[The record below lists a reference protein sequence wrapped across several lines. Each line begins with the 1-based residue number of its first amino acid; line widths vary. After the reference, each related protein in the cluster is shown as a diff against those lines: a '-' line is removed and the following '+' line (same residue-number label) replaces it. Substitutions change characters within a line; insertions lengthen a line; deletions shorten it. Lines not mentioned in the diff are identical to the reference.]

1 MRTWLKLYKLYR
13 FFIIEIENTNET
25 KQLIENFTK
34 VIPVLF
40 PNLECILG
48 EKQFFITGYDVP
60 AILSIIL
67 TFIEIFIGL
76 SDF

>member
-1 MRTWLKLYKLYR
+1 MRIWLNLYKLYH
-13 FFIIEIENTNET
+13 FIIIEIENTKET
-25 KQLIENFTK
+25 KLLIENFIK
-34 VIPVLF
+34 VIPLLF
-40 PNLECILG
+40 PNLEYILG
-48 EKQFFITGYDVP
+48 EKQFFIIGYDVP